1 MSIPAKVVR
10 DSARL
15 FLFQVLGRGLTVVST
30 IVIGRVLGVENYGL
44 LAYSLTVVYF
54 LSLFMEFGISPYMI
68 RSLVQN
74 MGLTSEMFG
83 ASLVVKLLQGLFATL
98 FVILPILLIWY
109 RSQGSFIYVLLLLPL
124 FEAVYLS
131 SVAVLNSAEEFSGVA
146 RLGLIYDVMRGGS
159 ALLLALLFRSI
170 FWVAAG
176 YLVSAVLVSV
186 LAFLSISRR
195 NLIRGMSAS
204 VANVLGVYKGSFWF
218 FLYAIAFQVYF
229 KIDVVM
235 LDLMRGHAEV
245 GIYSAAYKFFEI
257 FLFGPAILMGVLFPR
272 FARLSGTVD
281 FAQESK
287 QAQKFLM
294 TMGMP
299 VVLVIFLFA
308 HPIVRLTFGEAFE
321 GSVLP
326 LRVLI
331 FTLGIYLFNCVFPMA
346 LNSTGHERETLK
358 AIAVGIIANIAMNLY
373 AIPRFGAL
381 GASLSTLAA
390 EVLVTFAYSR
400 YYLSLFAISG
410 MIEGIWKPVLLTG
423 VIIGVSYLITDFT
436 LWLRLALVISLYVA
450 GGALLGIIRKSDV
463 ALLRSLV
470 FK

>member
-1 MSIPAKVVR
+1 MAR
-10 DSARL
+10 DSGRL
-15 FLFQVLGRGLTVVST
+15 FLFQVLGRGISIVST
-30 IVIGRVLGVENYGL
+30 IVIGRVLGVEEYGL

-54 LSLFMEFGISPYMI
+54 LSLFMEFGVSPYMI

-74 MGLTSEMFG
+74 RDLTYELFG
-83 ASLVVKLLQGLFATL
+83 ASLVVKLLQGLFASL

-109 RSQGSFIYVLLLLPL
+109 RGEDNFIYVLLLLPI
-124 FEAVYLS
+124 FEAVYFS
-131 SVAVLNSAEEFSGVA
+131 SVAVLNSAEEFPGVA
-146 RLGLIYDVMRGGS
+146 GLGLVYDVLRGGS
-159 ALLLALLFRSI
+159 ALLLVILSRNIL
-170 FWVAAG
+170 WVAGG
-176 YLVSAVLVSV
+176 YLVSAVLVSI
-186 LAFLSISRR
+186 LAYLFVSRKG
-195 NLIRGMSAS
+195 LIRGMSVSLVS
-204 VANVLGVYKGSFWF
+204 VLKLYKGSFWF

-245 GIYSAAYKFFEI
+245 GIYSAAYKFFEM

-287 QAQKFLM
+287 QAQKFLV
-294 TMGMP
+294 TLGMP
-299 VVLVIFLFA
+299 VVLVIFIFA
-308 HPIVRLTFGEAFE
+308 HSIVGLTFGKAFG

-358 AIAVGIIANIAMNLY
+358 AIAVGIVANIVMNLY

-381 GASLSTLAA
+381 GASVATLVA
-390 EVLVTFAYSR
+390 EVLVTFVYSR
-400 YYLSLFAISG
+400 FYRSVFAISG
-410 MIEGIWKPVLLTG
+410 MIEAIWRPVFLTA
-423 VIIGVSYLITDFT
+423 VIIGVSYLIPDFI
-436 LWLRLALVISLYVA
+436 LWLRLTLVIFLYMA
-450 GGALLGIIRKSDV
+450 GAALLGIIRKSDV